1 MKLRITLAAVA
12 LTAAVSFGQ
21 NAKVVSAYNYLENYK
36 RDRQGEPEALGKAK
50 ESIEPATTD
59 ESTMGKPKTWYYRG
73 NIYFEIGQSK
83 NPTHAGLSPDPYYD
97 AAFSYQKCLLLD
109 PKYEFANIAKMQ
121 YRFCSAQ
128 VLNKGV
134 TDFTNKDYTSALI
147 QFEKCIKLAEEG
159 KTFDTLAVRNALL
172 ASKNGKNYDK
182 AVFYINKLSAAGI
195 GGAANYLDL
204 SRIYAEKGDTATS
217 MKTLQEGRA
226 KYPSDVNLIIDE
238 LNYYLIKN
246 DNVGAEKN
254 LKDAIAADPK
264 NPTLYFAAGTVY
276 SNLAKAATDKAD
288 TATAN
293 KQYTKAEE
301 NFKKAIE
308 IKADYGDA
316 LFNLGV
322 VYVNRGNI
330 FLDKSNSYVDKRM
343 FKEADIEKDKG
354 TKQYLL
360 AIEFIEKARLTDP
373 KEVIYIKALK
383 DLYGKVE
390 NDGKYK
396 EMKDLLD
403 GMKN

>member
-1 MKLRITLAAVA
+1 MKLKITLAAVA
-12 LTAAVSFGQ
+12 LSAAVSFGQ

-36 RDRQGEPEALGKAK
+36 RDKQGEPEALGKAK

-59 ESTMGKPKTWYYRG
+59 ESTMNKPKTWFYRG

-83 NPTHAGLSPDPYYD
+83 NPSHAGLSPDPYYD

-121 YRFCSAQ
+121 FRFCSAQ

-134 TDFTNKDYTSALI
+134 SDFSAKDYASALV
-147 QFEKCIKLAEEG
+147 QFEKCIKLADDA
-159 KTFDTLAVRNALL
+159 KAFDTLAVRNALL

-182 AVFYINKLSAAGI
+182 AIFYINKLSAAGI

-204 SRIYAEKGDTATS
+204 SRIYAEKGDTATAL
-217 MKTLQEGRA
+217 KTLQEGRA

-246 DNVGAEKN
+246 DNIGAEKN
-254 LKDAIAADPK
+254 LRDAIAADPK

-276 SNLAKAATDKAD
+276 SNLKNYD
-288 TATAN
+288 
-293 KQYTKAEE
+293 KAEE
-301 NFKKAIE
+301 NFKKAIDL
-308 IKADYGDA
+308 KADYGDA

-322 VYVNRGNI
+322 VYVNRGNE
-330 FLDKSNSYVDKRM
+330 FLDKSNGFVDKRM
-343 FKEADIEKDKG
+343 FKEADVEKDKG
-354 TKQYLL
+354 LAQYKL
-360 AIEFIEKARLTDP
+360 AIEMIEKARLTNP
-373 KEVIYIKALK
+373 KEPIYIKALK

-390 NDGKYK
+390 DTPKYE
-396 EMKDLLD
+396 EMKKLLD
-403 GMKN
+403 ELKN

>member
-12 LTAAVSFGQ
+12 LSAAVSFGQ

-83 NPTHAGLSPDPYYD
+83 NPSHAGLSPDPYYD

-121 YRFCSAQ
+121 LRFCSAQ

-134 TDFTNKDYTSALI
+134 ADFSAKDFAGALV
-147 QFEKCIKLAEEG
+147 QFEKCIKLAEDG

-182 AVFYINKLSAAGI
+182 AIFYINKLSAAGI
-195 GGAANYLDL
+195 GGAQNYLDL
-204 SRIYAEKGDTATS
+204 SRIYAEKGDTTTAI
-217 MKTLQEGRA
+217 KTLQEGRT
-226 KYPSDVNLIIDE
+226 KYPADVNLIIDE

-254 LKDAIAADPK
+254 LRDAIAADPK

-276 SNLAKAATDKAD
+276 SNLKNYD
-288 TATAN
+288 
-293 KQYTKAEE
+293 KAEE

-308 IKADYGDA
+308 LKADYGDA

-322 VYVNRGNI
+322 VYVNRGNE
-330 FLDKSNSYVDKRM
+330 FLDKSNGFVDKRM
-343 FKEADIEKDKG
+343 FKEADVEKDKG
-354 TKQYLL
+354 MAQYKL
-360 AIEFIEKARLTDP
+360 AIEMIEKARLSNP
-373 KEVIYIKALK
+373 KEPIYIKALK

-390 NDGKYK
+390 DTPKYE
-396 EMKDLLD
+396 EMKKLLD
-403 GMKN
+403 DMKN

>member
-1 MKLRITLAAVA
+1 MKLKITLAAVA
-12 LTAAVSFGQ
+12 LSAAVSFGQ

-36 RDRQGEPEALGKAK
+36 RDKQGEPEALGKAK

-59 ESTMGKPKTWYYRG
+59 ESTMNKPKTWFYRG

-83 NPTHAGLSPDPYYD
+83 NPSHAGLSPDPYYD

-121 YRFCSAQ
+121 FRFCSAQ

-134 TDFTNKDYTSALI
+134 SDFSAKDYASALV
-147 QFEKCIKLAEEG
+147 QFEKCIKLADDA
-159 KTFDTLAVRNALL
+159 KAFDTLAVRNALL

-182 AVFYINKLSAAGI
+182 AIFYINKLSAAGI

-204 SRIYAEKGDTATS
+204 SRIYAEKGDTATA

-246 DNVGAEKN
+246 DNIGAEKS

-276 SNLAKAATDKAD
+276 SNLKNYD
-288 TATAN
+288 
-293 KQYTKAEE
+293 KAEE
-301 NFKKAIE
+301 NFKKAIDL
-308 IKADYGDA
+308 KADYGDA

-322 VYVNRGNI
+322 VYVNRGNE
-330 FLDKSNSYVDKRM
+330 FLDKSNGFVDKRM
-343 FKEADIEKDKG
+343 FKEADVEKDKG
-354 TKQYLL
+354 LAQYKL
-360 AIEFIEKARLTDP
+360 AIEMIEKARLTNP
-373 KEVIYIKALK
+373 KEPIYIKALK

-390 NDGKYK
+390 DTPKYE
-396 EMKDLLD
+396 EMKKLLD
-403 GMKN
+403 ELKN

>member
-1 MKLRITLAAVA
+1 MKLKITLAAVA
-12 LTAAVSFGQ
+12 LSAAVSFGQ

-36 RDRQGEPEALGKAK
+36 RDKQGEPEALGKAK

-59 ESTMGKPKTWYYRG
+59 ESTMNKPKTWFYRG

-83 NPTHAGLSPDPYYD
+83 NPSHAGLSPDPYYD

-121 YRFCSAQ
+121 FRFCSAQ

-134 TDFTNKDYTSALI
+134 SDFSAKDYASALV
-147 QFEKCIKLAEEG
+147 QFEKCIKLADDA
-159 KTFDTLAVRNALL
+159 KAFDTLAVRNALL

-182 AVFYINKLSAAGI
+182 AIFYINKLSAAGI

-204 SRIYAEKGDTATS
+204 SRIYAEKGDTATAL
-217 MKTLQEGRA
+217 KTLQEGRA

-254 LKDAIAADPK
+254 LRDAIAADPK

-276 SNLAKAATDKAD
+276 SNLKNYD
-288 TATAN
+288 
-293 KQYTKAEE
+293 KAEE
-301 NFKKAIE
+301 NFKKAIDL
-308 IKADYGDA
+308 KADYGDA

-322 VYVNRGNI
+322 VYVNRGNE
-330 FLDKSNSYVDKRM
+330 FLDKSNGFVDKRM
-343 FKEADIEKDKG
+343 FKEADVEKDKG
-354 TKQYLL
+354 LAQYKL
-360 AIEFIEKARLTDP
+360 AIEMIEKARLTNP
-373 KEVIYIKALK
+373 KEPIYIKALK

-390 NDGKYK
+390 DTPKYE
-396 EMKDLLD
+396 EMKKLLD
-403 GMKN
+403 ELKN

>member
-1 MKLRITLAAVA
+1 MKLKITLAAVA
-12 LTAAVSFGQ
+12 LSAAVSFGQ

-36 RDRQGEPEALGKAK
+36 RDKQGEPEALGKAK

-59 ESTMGKPKTWYYRG
+59 ESTMNKPKTWFYRG

-83 NPTHAGLSPDPYYD
+83 NPSHAGLSPDPYYD

-121 YRFCSAQ
+121 FRFCSAQ

-134 TDFTNKDYTSALI
+134 SDFSAKDYASALL
-147 QFEKCIKLAEEG
+147 QFEKCIKLADDA
-159 KTFDTLAVRNALL
+159 KAFDTLAVRNALL

-182 AVFYINKLSAAGI
+182 AIFYINKLSAAGI

-204 SRIYAEKGDTATS
+204 SRIYAEKGDTATAL
-217 MKTLQEGRA
+217 KTLQEGRA

-254 LKDAIAADPK
+254 LRDAIAADPK

-276 SNLAKAATDKAD
+276 SNLKNYD
-288 TATAN
+288 
-293 KQYTKAEE
+293 KAEE
-301 NFKKAIE
+301 NFKKAIDL
-308 IKADYGDA
+308 KADYGDA

-322 VYVNRGNI
+322 VYVNRGNE
-330 FLDKSNSYVDKRM
+330 FLDKSNGFVDKRM
-343 FKEADIEKDKG
+343 FKEADVEKDKG
-354 TKQYLL
+354 LAQYKL
-360 AIEFIEKARLTDP
+360 AIEMIEKARLTNP
-373 KEVIYIKALK
+373 KEPIYIKALK

-390 NDGKYK
+390 DTPKYE
-396 EMKDLLD
+396 EMKKLLD
-403 GMKN
+403 ELKN